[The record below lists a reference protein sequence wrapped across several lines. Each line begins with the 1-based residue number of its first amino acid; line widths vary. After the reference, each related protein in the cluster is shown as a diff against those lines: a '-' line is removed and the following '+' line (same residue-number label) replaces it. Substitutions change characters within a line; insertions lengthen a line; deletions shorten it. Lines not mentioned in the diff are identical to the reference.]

1 MDNTKNIH
9 INKLPV
15 RTWNKLKMNEASIE
29 LGPKPSQAL
38 YKDEIPS
45 GVDRVSGKAIGPMSD
60 IPVNTGLGEE
70 FDAYVTDMGI
80 KSVGYITED
89 GVEADAPLYI
99 SYGGVRHG
107 KEDEPATDDK
117 IGLIDFTVGE
127 KSSLTVIQDIAD
139 DDSRGAYTFVLQN
152 KYHIAEGGSLTLI
165 QVNRLGKE
173 VCLCNDIGG
182 YVADGGKFS
191 LIQVILGGGV
201 NYYGSNTG
209 LTGNGSGV
217 SIDVAYSLDG
227 EASLDMNYVVDH
239 RGRNSE
245 SNIGVSGVMKGSS
258 KKLFRGTIDFHKGCA
273 GAKGAEIEDVLLI
286 DDTIVN
292 QTIPLI
298 LCDEEDVEG
307 SHGATIGRLD
317 EHLLT
322 YMKSRGISE
331 KDAYVLMERAK
342 IDAVAGKIEDD
353 RIKGIIRTCM
363 GDEPEAEV

>member
-1 MDNTKNIH
+1 MMDDTKNIC
-9 INKLPV
+9 INKLPA
-15 RTWNKLKMNEASIE
+15 RTWNRLKMNETCIE
-29 LGPKPSQAL
+29 LDIKPVRAV
-38 YKDEIPS
+38 YKEEIPD
-45 GVDRVSGKAIGPMSD
+45 GVDRVAGRAVGPMSD

-70 FDAYVTDMGI
+70 FDALLSNTGI
-80 KSVGYITED
+80 KPEGYITEE
-89 GVEADAPLYI
+89 GVKAKKPLYI
-99 SYGGVRHG
+99 FYKGGRHEG
-107 KEDEPATDDK
+107 EKSEGEDRVS
-117 IGLIDFTVGE
+117 LLDFTIGE
-127 KSSLTVIQDIAD
+127 ESSLTVIQDIAD
-139 DDSRGAYTFVLQN
+139 DDSAGAYNFILQN

-165 QVNRLGKE
+165 QVNRLGRE
-173 VCLCNDIGG
+173 VSLYNDIGG
-182 YVADGGKFS
+182 YVADGGRFN

-209 LTGNGSGV
+209 LSGRGSGV

-227 EASLDMNYVVDH
+227 DAVLDMNYVADH

-245 SNIGVSGVMKGSS
+245 SNIGVNGVMKGRAR
-258 KKLFRGTIDFHKGCA
+258 KLFRGTIDFHKGCG
-273 GAKGAEIEDVLLI
+273 GAKGAELEDVLLI

-307 SHGATIGRLD
+307 AHGATIGRLD

-353 RIKGIIRTCM
+353 RTRRIISKHM
-363 GDEPEAEV
+363 GDD